1 MFAYEGEGGGRRD
14 GRTTKGEVR
23 LREEGSTVDEEAA
36 AGAIRMV
43 EGARSD

>member
-23 LREEGSTVDEEAA
+23 LGGGVHEEAA

>member
-23 LREEGSTVDEEAA
+23 LREEGSTVDEAA

>member
-14 GRTTKGEVR
+14 GRTTKG
-23 LREEGSTVDEEAA
+23 EEGSTVDEEAA